1 MLHDER
7 VINPRGGESE
17 YGRIHFKHVAMGII
31 PLNNDLNTYLV
42 DQWRYPLN
50 AYSWEIPMGGGHL
63 DEDALGSAKRELVEE
78 TGITAACWERLSKVH
93 LSNWVSDEV
102 GYIYL
107 AKELTFGATQFD
119 ESEDLK
125 IKKLPL
131 KKAVEMCLDCYKTDI
146 LSLIGLLKLART
158 YSF

>member
-1 MLHDER
+1 
-7 VINPRGGESE
+7 
-17 YGRIHFKHVAMGII
+17 MGII
-31 PLNNDLNTYLV
+31 PLDNDLNTYLV

-63 DEDALGSAKRELVEE
+63 DGDSLGSAKRELVEE

-107 AKELTFGATQFD
+107 AKKLTFGATQFD

-131 KKAVEMCLDCYKTDI
+131 KKL
-146 LSLIGLLKLART
+146 
-158 YSF
+158 